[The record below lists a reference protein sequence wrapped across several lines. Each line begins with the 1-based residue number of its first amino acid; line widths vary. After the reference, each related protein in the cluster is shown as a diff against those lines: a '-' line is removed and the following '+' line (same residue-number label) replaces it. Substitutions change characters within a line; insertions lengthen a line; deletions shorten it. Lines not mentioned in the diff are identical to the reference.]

1 MSEFS
6 ESYHV
11 RTDDPAATLR
21 RIRGAR
27 LAGLALP
34 PSAAWLTFGPF
45 ANSPAFR
52 RAGGPINALR
62 SVVREPFLFYRY
74 AEDHGWMFE
83 LYRPGVPVVAYECW
97 WDPEP
102 VVERSKLDLA
112 ALKAL
117 LSDPSRIAELERC
130 FRPGSSAAAE
140 DSKAAYRFAE
150 LLGLPAY
157 QWLSPLYAQSDPE
170 SFRIR
175 GAKMIGRRPPDA
187 ADLIPLPP
195 SRTVHLDRQDL
206 SAREAFMIAD
216 MIVRPRD
223 PAWFPE
229 WVFVQGAGP
238 LLDDVG
244 RLTPHAEWGVHYRRL
259 EGTVYIRVL
268 VSPTGRVVVS
278 ADDFGLPPGIAA
290 PAGMEPP
297 PKPTPLPADWLDSP
311 EAMAAIANEPE
322 PKEYG
327 QITMRSMSLH
337 ATGKLVVWEIMR
349 HWGLPGN
356 LDHVEVYITHFVDAR
371 TGGILGEAYRR
382 KRGAETLEEWFRRR

>member
-1 MSEFS
+1 M
-6 ESYHV
+6 
-11 RTDDPAATLR
+11 
-21 RIRGAR
+21 
-27 LAGLALP
+27 
-34 PSAAWLTFGPF
+34 
-45 ANSPAFR
+45 
-52 RAGGPINALR
+52 
-62 SVVREPFLFYRY
+62 
-74 AEDHGWMFE
+74 
-83 LYRPGVPVVAYECW
+83 PVVAYEYW

-102 VVERSKLDLA
+102 TIDRSRLDLE
-112 ALKAL
+112 ALISL
-117 LSDPSRIAELERC
+117 VRDPSRAAELERM
-130 FRPGSSAAAE
+130 FHTRSSAEADAFNV
-140 DSKAAYRFAE
+140 AYKFAE

-170 SFRIR
+170 SFLSL
-175 GAKMIGRRPPDA
+175 GAKTIGRRPPEV
-187 ADLIPLPP
+187 ADEIPLPP
-195 SRTVHLDRQDL
+195 SRTVRLDRADL

-223 PAWFPE
+223 PAWFPKT
-229 WVFVQGAGP
+229 VFVQGSGP

-244 RLTPHAEWGVHYRRL
+244 RLTPYAEWGVHYHRL

-311 EAMAAIANEPE
+311 EAMAAIADEPE

-327 QITMRSMSLH
+327 PITRRSMSLNG
-337 ATGKLVVWEIMR
+337 TGKLVVWEIIR
-349 HWGLPGN
+349 QWGLDGN
-356 LDHVEVYITHFVDAR
+356 LDHGEVYITHFVDAR
-371 TGGILGEAYRR
+371 TGAILGEAYRR